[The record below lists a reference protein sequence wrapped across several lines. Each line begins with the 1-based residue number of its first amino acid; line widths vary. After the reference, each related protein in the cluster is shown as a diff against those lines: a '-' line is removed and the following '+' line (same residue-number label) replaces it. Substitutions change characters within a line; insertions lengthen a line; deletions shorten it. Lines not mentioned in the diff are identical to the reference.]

1 MTTLK
6 TKENKK
12 SINDIKPPKPM
23 DDKLKA
29 KVEIHNRMVERKNEL
44 LDELNKLEGQINKNL
59 GGIEMLN
66 ELRNSENQENG
77 KALET
82 TEK

>member
-1 MTTLK
+1 MTTPK

-12 SINDIKPPKPM
+12 SINDIKPPESI

-44 LDELNKLEGQINKNL
+44 LDELNKLESQINKNL

>member
-1 MTTLK
+1 MTTPK

-12 SINDIKPPKPM
+12 SINDIKTPESIK
-23 DDKLKA
+23 DKLK
-29 KVEIHNRMVERKNEL
+29 VRVDIHNKLIERKNEL
-44 LDELNKLEGQINKNL
+44 LDELNRLETQLNKNL
-59 GGIEMLN
+59 GGIEMLE
-66 ELRNSENQENG
+66 ELRKSGNQENG

>member
-1 MTTLK
+1 MTTPK

-12 SINDIKPPKPM
+12 SINDIKAPESI
-23 DDKLKA
+23 DDKLRA
-29 KVEIHNRMVERKNEL
+29 KVEVHNRMVERKNEL
-44 LDELNKLEGQINKNL
+44 LDELNKIETQINKNL

-66 ELRNSENQENG
+66 ELRNSENKENG

>member
-1 MTTLK
+1 MTTPK

-12 SINDIKPPKPM
+12 SINDIKIPESIE
-23 DDKLKA
+23 DKLK
-29 KVEIHNRMVERKNEL
+29 VRVDIHNKLIERKNEL
-44 LDELNKLEGQINKNL
+44 LDELNRLETQLNKNL
-59 GGIEMLN
+59 GGIEMLD
-66 ELRNSENQENG
+66 ELRKSGNQENG

>member
-1 MTTLK
+1 MTTPK

-12 SINDIKPPKPM
+12 SINDIKIPESIE
-23 DDKLKA
+23 DKLK
-29 KVEIHNRMVERKNEL
+29 VRVDIHNKLIERKNEL
-44 LDELNKLEGQINKNL
+44 LDELNRLETQINKNL
-59 GGIEMLN
+59 GGIEMLD
-66 ELRNSENQENG
+66 ELRKSGNQENG

>member
-1 MTTLK
+1 MTTPK

-12 SINDIKPPKPM
+12 SINDIKPPEPIE
-23 DDKLKA
+23 DKLKV
-29 KVEIHNRMVERKNEL
+29 KVDIHNKLVARKNEL
-44 LDELNKLEGQINKNL
+44 LDELNKLETQINKNL
-59 GGIEMLN
+59 GGIEMLD
-66 ELRNSENQENG
+66 ELRKSVNQENG

>member
-1 MTTLK
+1 MTTPK

-12 SINDIKPPKPM
+12 SINDIKTPESIN
-23 DDKLKA
+23 DRLKA
-29 KVEIHNRMVERKNEL
+29 KVEINNRMVERKNEL
-44 LDELNKLEGQINKNL
+44 LDELNKINTQIDRNL
-59 GGIEMLN
+59 GKIEMLD